1 MTNSSFKLKKS
12 IPEIVKMTII
22 IKILILTFQDFNH
35 IKFNNNK

>member
-22 IKILILTFQDFNH
+22 IKILTFQDFNH